1 MMMKK
6 MFVLLTAILM
16 LVSSA
21 ALADDGLGSLVDPNS
36 SVTDIPAASQTNDA
50 VVNAV
55 KAALPDVTIDY
66 ICEEWDDG
74 RTEWEVVY
82 RTANGGL
89 GSCTVRSSDYSVR
102 EIRSYDNIPAGTLTV
117 EEALNVLGAEKGALT
132 LIELDVDYDDGFL
145 CYDGEAELD
154 GKRYEFEITVD
165 GRIIEWSRD

>member
-1 MMMKK
+1 MMKK

-21 ALADDGLGSLVDPNS
+21 ALADDGLGSLVAPNS
-36 SVTDIPAASQTNDA
+36 SVSDIPADSA

-55 KAALPDVTIDY
+55 KAELPDVTIDY
-66 ICEEWDDG
+66 ILEEWDDG

-82 RTANGGL
+82 RTATGGL
-89 GSCTVRSSDYSVR
+89 GSCTVRSGSYAVR
-102 EIRSYDNIPAGTLTV
+102 EIRTYEDVPAGTLSV
-117 EEALNVLGAEKGALT
+117 EEALNVLRAEKGAFT

-145 CYDGEAELD
+145 CYDGEVELD
-154 GKRYEFEITVD
+154 GKRYEFEITVE

>member
-1 MMMKK
+1 MTKK
-6 MFVLLTAILM
+6 IFAFLFAILM
-16 LVSSA
+16 MNSV
-21 ALADDGLGSLVDPNS
+21 ALADDGLGSLVVPGS
-36 SVTDIPAASQTNDA
+36 SVSDIPASPVNDA

-89 GSCTVRSSDYSVR
+89 GSCNVRSSDYSVR
-102 EIRSYDNIPAGTLTV
+102 EIRSYDDIPAGALGA
-117 EEALNVLGAEKGALT
+117 EEALNVLRQTKGDFT
-132 LIELDVDYDDGFL
+132 VVELDLDYDDGFL
-145 CYDGEAELD
+145 CYEGELEQD
-154 GKRYEFEITVD
+154 SKYYEFEITVE